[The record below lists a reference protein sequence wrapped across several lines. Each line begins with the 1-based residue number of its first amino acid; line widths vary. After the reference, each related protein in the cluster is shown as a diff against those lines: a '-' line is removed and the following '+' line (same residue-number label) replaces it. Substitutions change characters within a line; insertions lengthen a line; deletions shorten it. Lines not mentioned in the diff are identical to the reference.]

1 MKPSLSYWLAR
12 SLIISLLGGAG
23 IVLLSIGMF
32 YVGLDVSP
40 AGFSL
45 MIAVVLLSLIAGFV
59 GSVVLSL
66 VAVLSLDY
74 FFIPPIFSLSFAS
87 LADGVAAIAFLTTSI
102 IITGLMARLR
112 KIADEELQQTRAD
125 LARFARV
132 AAVGELTAS
141 IAHEV
146 NQPLA
151 GVVSSAHACLRWLA
165 GEPPNVEKATLS
177 ANRMIRDAN
186 RASEVIQRVRELV
199 KNAPPQRTSMN
210 LNEAVEE
217 IVILCRNEI
226 EQNRISL
233 KTQLP
238 ADLPLVW
245 ADRVQLQQ
253 VFLNLIVNA
262 IDALNGVGTG
272 PREVSVTTEKDKASG
287 VLATVRDSGVGLDT
301 EKLQDIFAAFHT
313 TKSEGM
319 GMGLTISRSIVEAHG
334 GRLWATP
341 NKPRG
346 ATFQLTLPTAQGD
359 AP

>member
-1 MKPSLSYWLAR
+1 MLY
-12 SLIISLLGGAG
+12 LG
-23 IVLLSIGMF
+23 LE
-32 YVGLDVSP
+32 VSP

-45 MIAVVLLSLIAGFV
+45 MIAVVLLSLISGFV
-59 GSVVLSL
+59 GSVVLSV
-66 VAVLSLDY
+66 VAVLCLDY
-74 FFIPPIFSLSFAS
+74 FFIPPIFSFTIAS
-87 LADGVAAIAFLTTSI
+87 VADVVAAMAFLTTSI

-112 KIADEELQQTRAD
+112 KTAEEELQQTRAD

-132 AAVGELTAS
+132 ATVGELTAS

-146 NQPLA
+146 KQPLA
-151 GVVSSAHACLRWLA
+151 GVVSSGHACLRWLA
-165 GEPPNVEKATLS
+165 SGPPNVEKATLS
-177 ANRMIRDAN
+177 ATRMIRDAN
-186 RASEVIQRVRELV
+186 RASEIIQRVRKLV
-199 KNAPPQRTSMN
+199 KNAAPQMN
-210 LNEAVEE
+210 PLDINEAIEE

-233 KTQLP
+233 KMQLP
-238 ADLPLVW
+238 ADLPLVR

-253 VFLNLIVNA
+253 VFLNLMVNA
-262 IDALNGVGTG
+262 IDALKAVSAG
-272 PREVSVTTEKDKASG
+272 PREMSVTAEKDEASG
-287 VLATVRDSGVGLDT
+287 VLATVSDSGVGLDP

-319 GMGLTISRSIVEAHG
+319 GMGLTISRSIIEAHG

-346 ATFQLTLPTAQGD
+346 ATFQLTLPSVQKD